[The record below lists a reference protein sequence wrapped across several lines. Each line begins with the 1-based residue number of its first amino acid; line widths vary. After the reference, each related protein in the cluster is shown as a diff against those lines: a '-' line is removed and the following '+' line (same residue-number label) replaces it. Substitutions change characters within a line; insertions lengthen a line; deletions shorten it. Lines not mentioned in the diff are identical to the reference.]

1 TLMAIISSCA
11 QKTNVGENP
20 FFAEYE
26 TPFGVPPFDQIKTE
40 HYLPAF
46 QKGIDQNLAEIEA
59 IVSNTEAPTFK
70 NTILALEYSGETID
84 KVSSVFG
91 NLLSAKTNEQLQSL
105 AKDIYPALS
114 KHGDEITM
122 NPQLFEKVKTVYE
135 QKDQLALNSEEYK
148 LLEETYKNF
157 VRSGANL
164 SADKKEELK
173 NINEQLSLLTLQF
186 GDNMLAE
193 TNNYKLVI
201 ENEADLAGLS
211 ESQIAAAAEEAGEKG
226 KWVFTLQ
233 KPSWEPFLQYAENRD
248 LREQLYKAMYMRSN
262 NNNEYDNKEIILQIL
277 DLRTRK
283 ANIMGFES
291 HAAFALDDRMAKTPE
306 RVYDLLN
313 QLWIPALNNA
323 KQEAKLMQEMID
335 REVGNFDLE
344 SWDWW
349 YYAEKIRK
357 EKYEL
362 DESAIRPYFELNNV
376 RQGAFLLANKLW
388 GLQFIKL
395 ENVPVPHPEAIAFE
409 VKDADGSHVGVYYA
423 DYFPRMSK
431 RGGAWMSS
439 YRKQS
444 RTIDGKNIAPVIT
457 NVCNF
462 SKPSG
467 NTPALLSFDE
477 VTTLFHEFGHALHG
491 LLSDCNFNSLSG
503 TSVARDF
510 VELPSQIMEN
520 WCSQPEMLRL
530 FAKHYQTGEVIPQ
543 ELIDKIVAS
552 SKFNQGFTTVEYL
565 AASFLDMDFHTV
577 TNTKG
582 IDVESFENASMD
594 KIGLIDE
601 IIPRYKS
608 SYFSHIWSG
617 GYSAGYYSYIWA
629 EVLDADAFASFLES
643 GDLFNKEI
651 AASFREN
658 ILSKGGTQDPM
669 SLYEK
674 FRGSEPSIEPLLNK
688 RGLN

>member
-1 TLMAIISSCA
+1 MAIISSCA

-135 QKDQLALNSEEYK
+135 QKDQLALNSEESK

>member
-1 TLMAIISSCA
+1 MAIISSCA

-233 KPSWEPFLQYAENRD
+233 KPSWEPFLQYA
-248 LREQLYKAMYMRSN
+248 
-262 NNNEYDNKEIILQIL
+262 
-277 DLRTRK
+277 T
-283 ANIMGFES
+283 
-291 HAAFALDDRMAKTPE
+291 
-306 RVYDLLN
+306 
-313 QLWIPALNNA
+313 
-323 KQEAKLMQEMID
+323 
-335 REVGNFDLE
+335 
-344 SWDWW
+344 
-349 YYAEKIRK
+349 
-357 EKYEL
+357 
-362 DESAIRPYFELNNV
+362 
-376 RQGAFLLANKLW
+376 
-388 GLQFIKL
+388 
-395 ENVPVPHPEAIAFE
+395 
-409 VKDADGSHVGVYYA
+409 
-423 DYFPRMSK
+423 
-431 RGGAWMSS
+431 
-439 YRKQS
+439 
-444 RTIDGKNIAPVIT
+444 
-457 NVCNF
+457 
-462 SKPSG
+462 
-467 NTPALLSFDE
+467 
-477 VTTLFHEFGHALHG
+477 
-491 LLSDCNFNSLSG
+491 
-503 TSVARDF
+503 
-510 VELPSQIMEN
+510 
-520 WCSQPEMLRL
+520 
-530 FAKHYQTGEVIPQ
+530 
-543 ELIDKIVAS
+543 
-552 SKFNQGFTTVEYL
+552 
-565 AASFLDMDFHTV
+565 
-577 TNTKG
+577 
-582 IDVESFENASMD
+582 
-594 KIGLIDE
+594 
-601 IIPRYKS
+601 
-608 SYFSHIWSG
+608 
-617 GYSAGYYSYIWA
+617 
-629 EVLDADAFASFLES
+629 
-643 GDLFNKEI
+643 
-651 AASFREN
+651 
-658 ILSKGGTQDPM
+658 
-669 SLYEK
+669 
-674 FRGSEPSIEPLLNK
+674 
-688 RGLN
+688 

>member
-1 TLMAIISSCA
+1 MAIISSCA
-11 QKTNVGENP
+11 QKSNVGENP
-20 FFAEYE
+20 FLAEYK
-26 TPFGVPPFDQIKTE
+26 TPYGVPPFDQIKTE

-59 IVSNTEAPTFK
+59 IVSNTEAPTFE
-70 NTILALEYSGETID
+70 NTILALEYSGKTID
-84 KVSSVFG
+84 KVSSVFS
-91 NLLSAKTNEQLQSL
+91 NLLSANTNEQLQGL

-114 KHGDEITM
+114 KHGDEIIM
-122 NPQLFEKVKTVYE
+122 NPQLFERVKAVYG
-135 QKDQLALNSEEYK
+135 QKDQLELNSEEYK

-157 VRSGANL
+157 LRSGANL

-173 NINEQLSLLTLQF
+173 NINEQLSLLTLEF

-211 ESQIAAAAEEAGEKG
+211 ESQIAAAEEAGEKG
-226 KWVFTLQ
+226 KWVFTLH
-233 KPSWEPFLQYAENRD
+233 KPSWEPFLQYADKRE
-248 LREQLYKAMYMRSN
+248 LREQLYKAMYMRGN
-262 NNNEYDNKEIILQIL
+262 NNNEYDNKEIILKIL
-277 DLRTRK
+277 DHRTRRAK
-283 ANIMGFES
+283 IMGFES

-323 KQEAKLMQEMID
+323 KEEAKLMQEMID
-335 REVGNFDLE
+335 RDGGNFDLA

-376 RQGAFLLANKLW
+376 REGAFLLANKLW
-388 GLQFIKL
+388 GLEFIKL
-395 ENVPVPHPEAIAFE
+395 DNIPVPHPEAIAFE
-409 VKDADGSHVGVYYA
+409 VKDADGSHVGVYFA
-423 DYFPRMSK
+423 DYYPRESK

-444 RTIDGKNIAPVIT
+444 RTIEGVNIAPVIT

-467 NTPALLSFDE
+467 NSPALLSFDE

-530 FAKHYQTGEVIPQ
+530 FAKHYKTGEVIPQ

-552 SKFNQGFTTVEYL
+552 SKFNQGFATVEYL
-565 AASFLDMDFHTV
+565 AASILDMDFHTLTDV
-577 TNTKG
+577 TG
-582 IDVESFENASMD
+582 IEVENFENASMN

-608 SYFSHIWSG
+608 SYFNHIWAG

-629 EVLDADAFASFLES
+629 EVLDADAFESFIES

-674 FRGSEPSIEPLLNK
+674 FRGGKPSIEPLLNK

>member
-1 TLMAIISSCA
+1 MAIISSCA